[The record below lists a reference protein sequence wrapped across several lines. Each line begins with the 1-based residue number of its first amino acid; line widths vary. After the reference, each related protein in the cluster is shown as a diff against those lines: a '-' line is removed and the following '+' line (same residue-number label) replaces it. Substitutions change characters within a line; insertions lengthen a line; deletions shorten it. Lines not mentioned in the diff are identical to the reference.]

1 MELLVFSNRNGL
13 LQGAHSP
20 RTVLVYNLPGLTED
34 FLMVY
39 CNLIILLASLTNG
52 YCMILFYKILS
63 CPPLVLVCDFAAFT
77 NDYLT
82 FSCRELSSNSFKY
95 VPQTV
100 RSSVNMTSLTQ
111 LFLGSNHLTFLE
123 ADTFTNASLTIL

>member
-1 MELLVFSNRNGL
+1 MTITWF
-13 LQGAHSP
+13 
-20 RTVLVYNLPGLTED
+20 
-34 FLMVY
+34 F
-39 CNLIILLASLTNG
+39 TNT
-52 YCMILFYKILS
+52 LS
-63 CPPLVLVCDFAAFT
+63 CPPIVLVDDFAGFT
-77 NDYLT
+77 KDYLT

-123 ADTFTNASLTIL
+123 ADTFTNASLTILYAYMHALLSGGINLRNEIFIFQIHEVIKYDPSHCQFS